1 MSNIVLLSRSILSA
15 KAGNTVSRSLL
26 CGIFTQTTGSIPAH
40 RLQDSF
46 QRIKWRHITAERSAD
61 IFGLSFLMRS
71 VNTFLIGLA
80 IFLLLLSIGCA
91 DRLARVLLFYPTKY
105 TQNLSTATFE
115 EVQFQNSKKQT
126 LYGVYF
132 PYQKINPH
140 ELPIGT
146 ILYAHGNGDNVSWL
160 LDFAGQLRSDF
171 RCNVLIF
178 DYAGYGKSEGKP
190 TAPGILDDGLAAL
203 TYLNQQQGIPMNQII
218 VYGMSL
224 GGSVAIDLA
233 SKHEVKALIV
243 ESSFTSLGEMG
254 HKMIPFF
261 PAEYFLWE
269 QLPSIQKIGRV
280 RCPVFISHGRAD
292 QVIPF
297 SQGERLFEA
306 ANEPKTFFIPPE
318 GWDNHSAPHGAE
330 HREAMRKFFNSL

>member
-1 MSNIVLLSRSILSA
+1 M
-15 KAGNTVSRSLL
+15 
-26 CGIFTQTTGSIPAH
+26 
-40 RLQDSF
+40 
-46 QRIKWRHITAERSAD
+46 RHVI
-61 IFGLSFLMRS
+61 
-71 VNTFLIGLA
+71 TFLFGLA
-80 IFLLLLSIGCA
+80 IFLLLLFVGCA
-91 DRLARVLLFYPTKY
+91 DRLARVMLFYPTKY
-105 TQNLSTATFE
+105 TQNLSAATFE
-115 EVQFQNSKKQT
+115 EVQFLNSKKQT
-126 LYGVYF
+126 LHGVYF
-132 PYQKINPH
+132 PLQKINPH

-146 ILYAHGNGDNVSWL
+146 ILYAHGNGDNVSRL
-160 LDFAGQLRSDF
+160 LDFAGQMRSDF
-171 RCNVLIF
+171 RCNVLIL

-203 TYLNQQQGIPMNQII
+203 TYLNQQQEIPVNQII

-254 HKMIPFF
+254 RKMMPFF
-261 PAEYFLWE
+261 PAEYVLRE
-269 QLPSIQKIGRV
+269 QLPSIKKIGNV

-297 SQGERLFEA
+297 SQGEHLFEA

-318 GWDNHSAPHGAE
+318 GFDNHSAQHSAE
-330 HREAMRKFFNSL
+330 YREALRKFFDSLCTATDSDIIAH